1 MKKRCE
7 PSMQIERGISRP
19 SSIRHQS
26 HLTLIVEIMPD
37 RQHTMR
43 AVPTGAGG
51 SAPDVQQGALGG
63 RRARL
68 DVVTSGSGSGRAFP
82 ARPTELLPTS
92 EIVQPFLMHPVPLR
106 SEMFL
111 KLLST
116 AADPY

>member
-43 AVPTGAGG
+43 AVAIGAFA
-51 SAPDVQQGALGG
+51 SAPDVGAGALG
-63 RRARL
+63 RR
-68 DVVTSGSGSGRAFP
+68 P
-82 ARPTELLPTS
+82 ASSADRFRVSSQDRGLPLAIS
-92 EIVQPFLMHPVPLR
+92 EYR
-106 SEMFL
+106 
-111 KLLST
+111 K
-116 AADPY
+116 

>member
-43 AVPTGAGG
+43 AEPIGACET
-51 SAPDVQQGALGG
+51 APDVGTDAL
-63 RRARL
+63 
-68 DVVTSGSGSGRAFP
+68 
-82 ARPTELLPTS
+82 
-92 EIVQPFLMHPVPLR
+92 
-106 SEMFL
+106 
-111 KLLST
+111 
-116 AADPY
+116 